1 MKRLMLSAMASNS
14 GKTVLTCGLLT
25 ALKNRGLEP
34 EAYKCGPDYVDP
46 MFHSRVLGVPCRNLD
61 LFLQGE
67 QGVGRTLAGQRSGIA
82 LIEGAMGFY
91 DGLNGTDQASP
102 WQLAAL
108 WNIPTVLILRPGGGS
123 LTLAAQLKGLLDFRR
138 PCPIVGVIFTD
149 CKQSLHDYLKPLV
162 ERETGLAVLGWLPP
176 MEQARLSS
184 RHLGLVRAEEV
195 TDFQQ
200 RFQAVAA
207 QLEQTV
213 DISKLLRL
221 AGEVPQ
227 GELTRTPPPP
237 PRCTIAVARDEAF
250 CFHYADGLEE
260 LERQGA
266 RLVYFSPLHDSAPP
280 AMDGLYLCGGY
291 PELHAGQLAE
301 NRSMRQALNGAILSG
316 LPTLA
321 ECGGFLYLQRQLES
335 PEGEAYPMLDV
346 LPGRGFPTG
355 GLRRFGYAH
364 LCPQE
369 DSMLF
374 RAGERVPVHE
384 FHHWDCTQPGQ
395 ALPVE
400 KANGKRWRCGVCT
413 PSLYAG
419 FPHLHLGGQLPLARR
434 FVDRA
439 EQYKR
444 HGGDQNGAG

>member
-34 EAYKCGPDYVDP
+34 EAFKCGPDYIDP
-46 MFHSRVLGVPCRNLD
+46 MIHSRVLGVPCRNLD

-184 RHLGLVRAEEV
+184 RHLGLIRAEEV

-213 DISKLLRL
+213 DISRLL
-221 AGEVPQ
+221 Q
-227 GELTRTPPPP
+227 
-237 PRCTIAVARDEAF
+237 
-250 CFHYADGLEE
+250 
-260 LERQGA
+260 
-266 RLVYFSPLHDSAPP
+266 
-280 AMDGLYLCGGY
+280 
-291 PELHAGQLAE
+291 
-301 NRSMRQALNGAILSG
+301 
-316 LPTLA
+316 
-321 ECGGFLYLQRQLES
+321 
-335 PEGEAYPMLDV
+335 
-346 LPGRGFPTG
+346 
-355 GLRRFGYAH
+355 
-364 LCPQE
+364 
-369 DSMLF
+369 
-374 RAGERVPVHE
+374 
-384 FHHWDCTQPGQ
+384 
-395 ALPVE
+395 
-400 KANGKRWRCGVCT
+400 
-413 PSLYAG
+413 
-419 FPHLHLGGQLPLARR
+419 
-434 FVDRA
+434 
-439 EQYKR
+439 
-444 HGGDQNGAG
+444 